1 MNFLLLFDI
10 LLYKEFVLPI
20 VLAVIAAYQS
30 VRANAEK
37 KEKVEVKDKLNEL
50 EEKSASQ
57 KIIFEMIDRYEKEYT
72 ELNDKYLILRKL
84 YNQSYENKEEGD
96 TGTGDEAKD

>member
-1 MNFLLLFDI
+1 MGKNTLVD
-10 LLYKEFVLPI
+10 KEFVLPI

-84 YNQSYENKEEGD
+84 YNQSYENKEEAD
-96 TGTGDEAKD
+96 TGTGDEAKN

>member
-84 YNQSYENKEEGD
+84 YNQSYENKEEDSGS
-96 TGTGDEAKD
+96 GNEAKD